1 MQSKLL
7 KTFAQLPQYLLDA
20 GYGKIACT
28 QPRRIACTGCWNWID
43 GNLLKIFLIAMLSAL
58 AQRVALEMLKQ
69 FDSEI
74 AYQTRFDRTKTSATR
89 MLFLTEGVL
98 LRQMVDDPSLQRYN
112 VIILD
117 EVIIEVK

>member
-1 MQSKLL
+1 MVR
-7 KTFAQLPQYLLDA
+7 LPAHSPGESHVQVAEIGLM
-20 GYGKIACT
+20 GI
-28 QPRRIACTGCWNWID
+28 
-43 GNLLKIFLIAMLSAL
+43 LLKIFLIAMLSAL

-74 AYQTRFDRTKTSATR
+74 AYQTRFDKTKTSVTR